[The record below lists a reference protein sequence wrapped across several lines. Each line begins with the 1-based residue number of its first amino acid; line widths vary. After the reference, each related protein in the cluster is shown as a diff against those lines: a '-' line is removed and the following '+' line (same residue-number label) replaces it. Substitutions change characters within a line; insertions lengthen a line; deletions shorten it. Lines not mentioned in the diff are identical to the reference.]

1 MKKYVLL
8 FCLLTLCFSKEI
20 SDEDLEQYYDY
31 AVLFLKGLANNEEA
45 KCANLLQTNKEYL
58 MTIVKDIMNK
68 INDGKDIISA
78 VFTHILELLFLEE
91 DCHLIELLTL
101 YTGAKNET
109 IFNDKLYNIG
119 QKLPDVLNYYVE

>member
-68 INDGKDIISA
+68 INDGKDTVAAI
-78 VFTHILELLFLEE
+78 FTHI
-91 DCHLIELLTL
+91 
-101 YTGAKNET
+101 
-109 IFNDKLYNIG
+109 
-119 QKLPDVLNYYVE
+119 